1 MIGLT
6 ASLRTVLFHSVSDRR
21 SDFTDGLGVTMTP
34 PDFRDRIKF
43 LRRRYHP
50 VDLEAVAAAAA
61 GERLPPRALLV
72 TVDDAYASV
81 ADTMAGM
88 LDDAGMPSVFFVNGE
103 FIDHRHLGTD
113 NLVTYT
119 ANTVGRRALQAA
131 AIEVGHGEGVMSV
144 DEALGAFV
152 PKLDQGTLRRF
163 RAALIAAHDHDPLE
177 RARDEGL
184 YMDSTALRQLPASMA
199 IGSHTSTHVRCRTLG
214 DDDFGPELTDN
225 RAKLEKLT
233 SKPVTAFSV
242 PYGSRADLTPTVAS
256 AVADAGHD
264 LVFLVEGQLNHG
276 RMRPEMILRVSMK
289 SSSNIGSVL
298 ELEVW
303 PRVRHLR
310 DRVLR
315 R

>member
-6 ASLRTVLFHSVSDRR
+6 ASLRAVLFHSVSDRR

-88 LDDAGMPSVFFVNGE
+88 LDDAGMPSVFFVNGD

-131 AIEVGHGEGVMSV
+131 AIEVGNGEGVMSV

-152 PKLDQGTLRRF
+152 PKLDQGTLRNCGNPTPC
-163 RAALIAAHDHDPLE
+163 AESPTDHSAE
-177 RARDEGL
+177 RA
-184 YMDSTALRQLPASMA
+184 PAEYR
-199 IGSHTSTHVRCRTLG
+199 TRCEYRCAT
-214 DDDFGPELTDN
+214 F
-225 RAKLEKLT
+225 
-233 SKPVTAFSV
+233 
-242 PYGSRADLTPTVAS
+242 
-256 AVADAGHD
+256 
-264 LVFLVEGQLNHG
+264 
-276 RMRPEMILRVSMK
+276 
-289 SSSNIGSVL
+289 
-298 ELEVW
+298 
-303 PRVRHLR
+303 
-310 DRVLR
+310 
-315 R
+315 